1 MSTKL
6 AKPMAGIGSRFN
18 LQVIVV
24 WLCAA
29 ATIPASRLFSES
41 LPNLGMIASV
51 APLVLIL
58 AVISFGQGMA
68 ILSGGFDLSVAP
80 VVTLGAFLAGLLA
93 HGYLPWPVAV
103 LVGIGACIA
112 VGAIN
117 GLLVAFAGFPPF
129 IVTLAVGSIL
139 SSVMLGATR
148 GAPAQPA
155 PAELTGLFSHTA
167 NLGGLPLSAYL
178 LVVVIAIGF
187 LVQNRT
193 SLGRSAV
200 AVGGSAQAARIA
212 GIPVKRSLVG
222 VYATAGFAYGVA
234 GVLLLGYS
242 AGTDLTV
249 GSSWL
254 MPSIAAVVVGGSSMS
269 GGSGSYIGTVGGGM
283 LLTLL
288 STDINALGI
297 SEGWKQ
303 VLYGAIIAIA
313 LILSRLSK
321 GGR

>member
-1 MSTKL
+1 MSEKPTKSKF
-6 AKPMAGIGSRFN
+6 ASVNI
-18 LQVIVV
+18 QVLVV

-29 ATIPASRLFSES
+29 ATIPASRFFSPT
-41 LPNLGMIASV
+41 LPNLGMISSV

-58 AVISFGQGMA
+58 AIIAFGQGMA

-80 VVTLGAFLAGLLA
+80 VVTLGAFLPGLLA
-93 HGYLPWPVAV
+93 NGYMHWLPAV
-103 LVGIGACIA
+103 LIGVVACAAI
-112 VGAIN
+112 GAIN
-117 GLLVAFAGFPPF
+117 GLLVAHAGFPPF
-129 IVTLAVGSIL
+129 IVTLAIGSIL
-139 SSVMLGATR
+139 ASAMLGASR

-155 PAELTGLFSHTA
+155 PRQLTVLFAHGTSFA
-167 NLGGLPLSAYL
+167 GLPLSAYL
-178 LVVVIAIGF
+178 LLVVVAGGF

-193 SLGRSAV
+193 GLGRSAT
-200 AVGGSAQAARIA
+200 AVGGSGRAALIA
-212 GIPVKRSLVG
+212 GIPVKRTLVG
-222 VYATAGFAYGVA
+222 VYATAGVAYGIA

-242 AGTDLTV
+242 AGTDLTI
-249 GSSWL
+249 GTSWL
-254 MPSIAAVVVGGSSMS
+254 LPSIAAVVVGGSSMS